1 MSTEIQINSDQLE
14 DAPISRFEALKRVLR
29 QSPMSFR
36 IGGAI
41 MFVHV
46 FIAITG
52 PFWAPYDQ
60 ATIFTGPPL
69 MGMSWEHLFGTDM
82 LGRDVFS
89 RVIHGAHLVI
99 ILSISGSFL
108 GVALGTALGLLS
120 AYLRGWFD
128 EVVMRLIETLISIP
142 YLVLALLL
150 VTAAGPKYSGEPTL
164 VVLVVAF
171 VFAPRV
177 TRLARAAGLDVVMN
191 DYVTIAR
198 LRGESAWSVIWRE
211 LLPNASGTLLVE
223 FALRTGY
230 APVLIGTLG
239 FLGFGV
245 APPNPEWGLMI
256 SEYRDLVLASPVV
269 VLAPALMLAS
279 LIIGLNMWTE
289 GLARILGRSVRH
301 EE

>member
-1 MSTEIQINSDQLE
+1 MPATPHPGASATLRRVWRR
-14 DAPISRFEALKRVLR
+14 APA
-29 QSPMSFR
+29 SFR
-36 IGGAI
+36 IGAVI
-41 MFVHV
+41 LLSHLVLAV
-46 FIAITG
+46 TG

-60 ATIFTGPPL
+60 AELATGPPL
-69 MGMSWEHLFGTDM
+69 AGMSWAHPFGTDL

-89 RVIHGAHLVI
+89 RVVHGAHLVI
-99 ILSISGSFL
+99 LLAVSGTFL
-108 GVALGTALGLLS
+108 GVVAGTAVGLMS

-128 EVVMRLIETLISIP
+128 DVVMRLIETLISIP
-142 YLVLALLL
+142 YLVLALLA
-150 VTAAGPKYSGEPTL
+150 VTAAGPRYAGEPAL

-177 TRLARAAGLDVVMN
+177 ARMARAAGLDIVTR
-191 DYVTIAR
+191 DFVTIAR
-198 LRGESAWSVIWRE
+198 LRGESAWSVVGRE
-211 LLPNASGTLLVE
+211 LLPNATGTLLVE

-245 APPNPEWGLMI
+245 SPPNPEWGLMI

-269 VLAPALMLAS
+269 VLAPTLMLAS

-289 GLARILGRSVRH
+289 GLARILGRSVRFD
-301 EE
+301 E

>member
-1 MSTEIQINSDQLE
+1 MPA
-14 DAPISRFEALKRVLR
+14 APLSRALATPRRVWR
-29 QSPMSFR
+29 RAPASFR
-36 IGGAI
+36 IGAVI
-41 MFVHV
+41 LLSHLILAV
-46 FIAITG
+46 TG

-60 ATIFTGPPL
+60 AELATGPPIA
-69 MGMSWEHLFGTDM
+69 GMSWAHPFGTDL

-89 RVIHGAHLVI
+89 RVVHGAHLVI
-99 ILSISGSFL
+99 LLAVSATFL
-108 GVALGTALGLLS
+108 GVVAGTAVGLMS

-128 EVVMRLIETLISIP
+128 DIVMRLIETLISIP
-142 YLVLALLL
+142 YLVLALLA
-150 VTAAGPKYSGEPTL
+150 VTAAGPRYAGEPAL

-177 TRLARAAGLDVVMN
+177 ARMARAAGLEIVTRDF
-191 DYVTIAR
+191 VTIAQ
-198 LRGESAWSVIWRE
+198 LRGESPWSVVRRE
-211 LLPNASGTLLVE
+211 LLPNATGTLLVE

-245 APPNPEWGLMI
+245 HPPNPEWGLMI

-269 VLAPALMLAS
+269 ILAPALMLAS

-289 GLARILGRSVRH
+289 GLARILGRSVRFD
-301 EE
+301 E